1 MRGGRDSCLLRVVTA
16 ADRAAVT
23 YAEGENAKGSVF
35 LQEMPSS
42 SLLPKSGWN
51 RLVCSFDGSPHARWA
66 RFLTC
71 CQPLPSSGLDIP
83 YTSPVAMLT

>member
-1 MRGGRDSCLLRVVTA
+1 MQGGAISCLLRVVTA

-23 YAEGENAKGSVF
+23 YAKGENTKGTAFLKCLPPASFRSVAG
-35 LQEMPSS
+35 
-42 SLLPKSGWN
+42 KK
-51 RLVCSFDGSPHARWA
+51 LVCSFGSSPHARWA
-66 RFLTC
+66 RFLTH